1 MVVETVSAGLTQ
13 VDKTIRIAKHGELE
27 KVLRLLQRLDLPIDG
42 VEEHFDEFLVFEEQG
57 RVMGAVGLEV
67 YGAVGLLRSLAVE
80 PLEQSSGL
88 GSRLV
93 EAVLKRAWERKL
105 DALYLLTTTADRYFP
120 RFGFEPIARDEMD
133 PRLGASKELQGA
145 CPQRAVCMR
154 LRPL

>member
-1 MVVETVSAGLTQ
+1 M
-13 VDKTIRIAKHGELE
+13 DKTIRIAKHGELE